1 MSPPERPDWPSYL
14 TAFHSDCPG
23 ITERLLARLDGRPY
37 AWLVEPLRDTAGL
50 VVDLACGSA
59 PTRAHLAGH
68 RWVGVD
74 LNVDEL
80 AAATAAG
87 RGPLVRARADA
98 LPFPN
103 GSAHGVCAA
112 MCLQVLTPLEAA
124 LAEIT
129 RVLRPGGV
137 LTALVPSG
145 LGASVGDWL
154 GWLRIMRTLGVR
166 DLPWPN
172 PEACDGVAGLLR
184 DHGFTVEDDRRHR
197 YTFPIETPADAAL
210 LLGGLYLPHTGADRL
225 AGAIRALASRA
236 RPGLRL
242 PLPLRRVVAAR
253 SDRTARRA

>member
-1 MSPPERPDWPSYL
+1 MPTPKMPPRPKLPAL
-14 TAFHSDCPG
+14 RRPP
-23 ITERLLARLDGRPY
+23 RARPEQAQL
-37 AWLVEPLRDTAGL
+37 E
-50 VVDLACGSA
+50 CGSA
-59 PTRAHLAGH
+59 PTHDHLS
-68 RWVGVD
+68 RRPWVGLD
-74 LNVDEL
+74 LNADEL

-98 LPFPN
+98 LPFPD

-112 MCLQVLTPLEAA
+112 MCLQVLTPLDAV

-145 LGASVGDWL
+145 LGASVSGWL

-184 DHGFTVEDDRRHR
+184 QHGFTIRDHRRHR
-197 YTFPIETPADAAL
+197 YAFPLETSDDAAL
-210 LLGGLYLPHTGADRL
+210 LLAGLYLPHTGADRL
-225 AGAIRALASRA
+225 AAATRALGSRA
-236 RPGLRL
+236 RSGRRVPF
-242 PLPLRRVVAAR
+242 PLRRVVAQL
-253 SDRTARRA
+253 D